1 MTLQNILTI
10 IQILT
15 SLENSEPVKSA
26 PVQKKPAPSQSL
38 FVSQGLQELL
48 KIDITTLTPI
58 EALNMLYK
66 LQAAAKAE
74 TGNI

>member
-1 MTLQNILTI
+1 MTLQFILAT

-15 SLENSEPVKSA
+15 ALENSAPVKSA

-48 KIDITTLTPI
+48 KVDIITLTPI

-66 LQAAAKAE
+66 LQATAKAE